1 MSNLTGV
8 TFAYNAILQDYC
20 LAESVASLKEFCD
33 EVIVLDAGS
42 MDGTS
47 ELIKTFQDKQ
57 TRVILCD
64 NEEWKSQQGKEKLS
78 YFTNKALKEVNTEWQ
93 YYQQADEITHEA
105 SYPFIRNAMTGNANG
120 YLVSRVNLWGSPYF
134 QLNVPLERMPCSPEV
149 IRLTKR
155 GYMAYDDAENLGCM
169 AAGDYIHNI
178 RMYHM
183 GFVREKKAHR
193 AKIIH
198 MQKEVFQ
205 FADYDQKLN
214 QCETFDPK
222 LWFSDNDLIPIG
234 EPLPALIQ
242 QWAKERE

>member
-1 MSNLTGV
+1 MNKLSGV
-8 TFAYNAILQDYC
+8 TFAYNAISQDYC

-42 MDGTS
+42 TDGTS
-47 ELIKTFQDKQ
+47 ELIKTFKDKQ
-57 TRVILCD
+57 TRIILCD
-64 NEEWKSQQGKEKLS
+64 NEEWKMQHGKWKLS
-78 YFTNKALKEVNTEWQ
+78 YFTNKAIDQVNTEWV
-93 YYQQADEITHEA
+93 YYQQADELTHEG
-105 SYPFIRNAMTGNANG
+105 SYEWIRRAVNGGADG
-120 YLVSRVNLWGSPYF
+120 YLISRLNLWGSPYTK
-134 QLNVPLERMPCSPEV
+134 LNVPLERMPCSPQV
-149 IRLTKR
+149 VRLAKSMYR
-155 GYMAYDDAENLGCM
+155 AYDDAENLDCI
-169 AAGDYIHNI
+169 ASDAFTDHI

-205 FADYDQKLN
+205 FSDYDQKLN
-214 QCETFDPK
+214 QCETFDPT
-222 LWFSDNDLIPIG
+222 LWFSGDDLIPIG